1 MKAPISLSFFMCRAS
16 KPAWATT
23 APASPPS
30 RVWLVLEGMPNHQ
43 VRRSQVMAAIRAAA
57 MTAGTTWLLSA
68 MPLAMVVATEV
79 PARAPAKFRVADIT
93 RAYLAGSTP
102 VLTTVAMELAVSW
115 NPLM

>member
-1 MKAPISLSFFMCRAS
+1 MKRAISSSFLVWRAP

-23 APASPPS
+23 APDKPPR

-57 MTAGTTWLLSA
+57 MTAGTTNWLSA
-68 MPLAMVVATEV
+68 IPLAIVVATEV
-79 PARAPAKFRVADIT
+79 PASAPAKLRVADMT
-93 RAYLAGSTP
+93 RAYLAGRTP